1 MAGLISELKRRNV
14 FRVAVM
20 YIVTAWVIIQV
31 SDAAVPALQL
41 PEWVHSLV
49 FLLLALGF
57 PLALILAW
65 AFELT
70 PEGIKRAEDV
80 SLEES
85 ITRLT
90 GRKIDFI
97 IISVLTVAVSILLYE
112 RFTTAP
118 DKDTTEALAETSKTI
133 VVSDDMVQSIAVLPF
148 VDMSAEKD
156 QEYFA
161 DGIAEELLSVLS
173 KIKGL
178 RVAAR
183 TSTFKFK
190 NSNADIAEI
199 AQALNVTTVLEGS
212 IRKAGDRVRITAQL
226 INASDG
232 FHLWSESYD
241 RTLEDIFAVQDEIS
255 QSIVT
260 ALKLEL
266 NIEQRGEA
274 EKTNSVLAYDYYLRG
289 RQYAR
294 EPNREDLLTAI
305 NFFEQALSED
315 SNFALAY
322 SGIADAYTWMQ
333 EYGGMPAEEA
343 FAKSRTA
350 AEKAIELAPNLAEA
364 WVSLGFIDSYEGRRD
379 EAIEKYEKAIEL
391 KPNYALVYFL
401 LGGQVRNRLDF
412 AQAEKL
418 FKQGLE
424 LEPNS
429 SIGMDFLA
437 NMYGQMGRSNDQMK
451 YVRRMIRDDPD
462 DAYAYEILASLMART
477 GHYAEA
483 ILARQLVHRLRPGD
497 AHPSWMAAN
506 FLMQLEDFKQ
516 AETWIEASAAQGVGN
531 RYELLART
539 VYYYDRAE
547 WSTLKEYSQGIPE
560 TETNQILRTYGLGDA
575 EVQLGNF
582 AAAETI
588 FRAALDDMNF
598 DPAVPT
604 STGLMRNFAL
614 RLAYVL
620 QKQGKP
626 GAEQIFESVVSGF
639 DQQVRSNMDAS
650 NNGLDFAAA
659 IASMTGDVEAC
670 IGYLQTMLDRGL
682 VDLPFLRHRYTLDNC
697 RSDPRF
703 AKILVGMEAEAE
715 IELARLIELKF
726 SNVHPREFVN
736 MEF

>member
-90 GRKIDFI
+90 GRKFDFI
-97 IISVLTVAVSILLYE
+97 IISVLAVAVSILLYE

-118 DKDTTEALAETSKTI
+118 EEDTTEVVAETSKTI

-241 RTLEDIFAVQDEIS
+241 RTLVDIFAVQDEIS

-266 NIEQRGEA
+266 NIEERGAA
-274 EKTNSVLAYDYYLRG
+274 EKTDSVAAYDYYLRG

-315 SNFALAY
+315 PNFALAY

-412 AQAEKL
+412 VQAEKL

-477 GHYAEA
+477 GHFAEA
-483 ILARQLVHRLRPGD
+483 IMTRQLVHRLRPGD

-506 FLMQLEDFKQ
+506 FLMQLEDFEQ
-516 AETWIEASAAQGVGN
+516 AETWIEASAAQGTGN
-531 RYELLART
+531 RYEQIART
-539 VYYYDRAE
+539 FYYFNRGE
-547 WSTLKEYSQGIPE
+547 WSTLKEYADQIPDIGS
-560 TETNQILRTYGLGDA
+560 NQITRTFALGDA
-575 EVQLGNF
+575 EAQLGNF
-582 AAAETI
+582 AAAEKV
-588 FRAALDDMNF
+588 FRAALDDINF

-604 STGLMRNFAL
+604 STGLMRN
-614 RLAYVL
+614 
-620 QKQGKP
+620 
-626 GAEQIFESVVSGF
+626 
-639 DQQVRSNMDAS
+639 
-650 NNGLDFAAA
+650 
-659 IASMTGDVEAC
+659 
-670 IGYLQTMLDRGL
+670 
-682 VDLPFLRHRYTLDNC
+682 
-697 RSDPRF
+697 
-703 AKILVGMEAEAE
+703 
-715 IELARLIELKF
+715 
-726 SNVHPREFVN
+726 
-736 MEF
+736 

>member
-85 ITRLT
+85 STRLT

-97 IISVLTVAVSILLYE
+97 IISVLAVAVSILLYE

-118 DKDTTEALAETSKTI
+118 EEDTTEVVAETSKTI

-241 RTLEDIFAVQDEIS
+241 RTLVDIFAVQDEIS

-266 NIEQRGEA
+266 NIEERGAA
-274 EKTNSVLAYDYYLRG
+274 EKTDSVAAYDYYLRG

-315 SNFALAY
+315 PNFALAY

-412 AQAEKL
+412 VQAEKL

-477 GHYAEA
+477 GHFAEA
-483 ILARQLVHRLRPGD
+483 IMTRQLVHRLRPGD

-506 FLMQLEDFKQ
+506 FLMQLEDFEQ
-516 AETWIEASAAQGVGN
+516 AETWIEASAAQGTGN
-531 RYELLART
+531 RYEQIART
-539 VYYYDRAE
+539 FYYFNRGE
-547 WSTLKEYSQGIPE
+547 WSTLKEYADQIPDIGS
-560 TETNQILRTYGLGDA
+560 NQITRTFALGDA
-575 EVQLGNF
+575 EAQLGNF
-582 AAAETI
+582 AAAEKV
-588 FRAALDDMNF
+588 FRAALDDINF

-604 STGLMRNFAL
+604 S
-614 RLAYVL
+614 
-620 QKQGKP
+620 
-626 GAEQIFESVVSGF
+626 
-639 DQQVRSNMDAS
+639 
-650 NNGLDFAAA
+650 
-659 IASMTGDVEAC
+659 
-670 IGYLQTMLDRGL
+670 
-682 VDLPFLRHRYTLDNC
+682 
-697 RSDPRF
+697 
-703 AKILVGMEAEAE
+703 
-715 IELARLIELKF
+715 ELAR
-726 SNVHPREFVN
+726 
-736 MEF
+736 